1 MKALLI
7 SLVVIAILVLVV
19 LRLFGRKWA
28 GIAEKQSAGAPVAG
42 QTAASSGVER
52 NVSDVTGIS
61 ITLQVD
67 GELFLFVLVASDG
80 TTNRLGSG
88 TFEDK
93 NRGGLF
99 IGQTEAAIFEAVRS
113 QVTPEMLHISGGF
126 EHKNRRGA
134 TCELGVSFKFK
145 DGGES
150 GFGFRYGSE
159 SEGPP
164 PEVREFVTEAVR
176 VTEPWYQDF
185 KEKTRKHP
193 RAPS

>member
-7 SLVVIAILVLVV
+7 ALVVIAILVLVL

-28 GIAEKQSAGAPVAG
+28 GIAEQQSEEAPAVPQPVA
-42 QTAASSGVER
+42 SSRVER
-52 NVSDVTGIS
+52 KVSDVTALD
-61 ITLQVD
+61 ITLKVD
-67 GELFLFVLVASDG
+67 GDLFLFVLVASDG

-93 NRGGLF
+93 NRGLF
-99 IGQTEAAIFEAVRS
+99 IGQTEPAIFEAVRS
-113 QVTPEMLHISGGF
+113 HVTPEMLHISGGF

-164 PEVREFVTEAVR
+164 EEVRILVTDAVR

-185 KEKTRKHP
+185 KEKTKEHP
-193 RAPS
+193 REPR